1 MASAL
6 LLTLL
11 IWLHILAVAVWI
23 GGAFFMI
30 YILSPNLALLQPPDA
45 GKVGGAVGKKFTSIV
60 WSAVVVVALTG
71 LLRMSLSGLLNIN
84 ILLSTTYGRAML
96 LKFILFVGMLV
107 AGDMIG
113 KTEKELATAT
123 SPEEA
128 MKSKKKMA
136 MFGKIVI
143 ALGIIV
149 TFLGVGL
156 NYGAF

>member
-11 IWLHILAVAVWI
+11 IGLHIVAVSVWI

-60 WSAVVVVALTG
+60 WGAVVVAAVTG

-84 ILLSTTYGRAML
+84 ILLGTTYGRAIL
-96 LKFILFVGMLV
+96 LKLVLFTGMII
-107 AGDMIG
+107 AGGMIG
-113 KTEKELATAT
+113 KTEKELASAT

-128 MKSKKKMA
+128 MVSKKKMA
-136 MFGKIVI
+136 MLGKIVI